1 MIFEKVQEEKKFI
14 DGTTYTIS
22 NNAAVDMF
30 NCKEALVDIYNI
42 LDPQQMDLDC
52 THENYTGWKKEL
64 VKKCKEWEKLY
75 NKHIKTTYP
84 EMS

>member
-30 NCKEALVDIYNI
+30 NCKEALVDIFNHI
-42 LDPQQMDLDC
+42 DP
-52 THENYTGWKKEL
+52 E
-64 VKKCKEWEKLY
+64 
-75 NKHIKTTYP
+75 
-84 EMS
+84 